1 MRPRQ
6 AVGAYGVGPVPGASV
21 ASTCAAC
28 VLAGA
33 LAVGTMLCGLCAP
46 LGAQVV
52 DSIPDRFP
60 ADSLL
65 DSLEADADTTERPYA
80 GPLPPT
86 AANALAYILA
96 AAPDTPGGMG
106 LLETGR
112 TEAQIALEH
121 ASFAGRDSTN
131 LGNMQRHMA
140 HVIHAVDPGQGSQGP
155 GMGYG
160 VRLAA
165 RQILVQIEGAQ
176 SVPDVP
182 GALIFHGPRI
192 AMAARGAAARV
203 DEVVALA
210 RQVQSA
216 RSAAAANRLVRQL
229 ADAVRA
235 MAYGFD
241 RDGDRRIGH
250 TEDEMGLAQIGH
262 HLALV
267 ERLTR

>member
-1 MRPRQ
+1 MDSLKD
-6 AVGAYGVGPVPGASV
+6 SV
-21 ASTCAAC
+21 LAST
-28 VLAGA
+28 
-33 LAVGTMLCGLCAP
+33 LCAGILLTGMVSP

-60 ADSLL
+60 ADSLV
-65 DSLEADADTTERPYA
+65 DSSEAEADTLERPYS

-86 AANALAYILA
+86 AANALAYILT
-96 AAPDTPGGMG
+96 AAPDTPEGMG
-106 LLETGR
+106 LLATGR
-112 TEAQIALEH
+112 AEAQIALQH
-121 ASFAGRDSTN
+121 AAFAGRDSTN

-160 VRLAA
+160 VRQTA
-165 RQILVQIEGAQ
+165 RQILAQIESAQ
-176 SVPDVP
+176 GVDGVP
-182 GALIFHGPRI
+182 GALTFHGPRV
-192 AMAARGAAARV
+192 AMAARGTNARV
-203 DEVVALA
+203 DEVIALA

-216 RSAAAANRLVRQL
+216 GSAAAGNRLVRQL
-229 ADAVRA
+229 AEAVRA
-235 MAYGFD
+235 MAYGLD

>member
-1 MRPRQ
+1 M
-6 AVGAYGVGPVPGASV
+6 
-21 ASTCAAC
+21 
-28 VLAGA
+28 
-33 LAVGTMLCGLCAP
+33 
-46 LGAQVV
+46 QV
-52 DSIPDRFP
+52 
-60 ADSLL
+60 
-65 DSLEADADTTERPYA
+65 EADTLERPYA

-86 AANALAYILA
+86 ASNALAYILT

-112 TEAQIALEH
+112 AEAEIALQH

-160 VRLAA
+160 VRRAA
-165 RQILVQIEGAQ
+165 RQILVQIENAQ
-176 SVPDVP
+176 RVEGVP
-182 GALIFHGPRI
+182 GALTFHGQRV

-216 RSAAAANRLVRQL
+216 GSAQAGNRLVRRL
-229 ADAVRA
+229 GDAVRA

-250 TEDEMGLAQIGH
+250 TEDEMGLAQIGY

-267 ERLTR
+267 QRLTN

>member
-1 MRPRQ
+1 MT
-6 AVGAYGVGPVPGASV
+6 VV
-21 ASTCAAC
+21 ASRRGTAA
-28 VLAGA
+28 LAGA
-33 LAVGTMLCGLCAP
+33 FLFAAAFP
-46 LGAQVV
+46 LKAQVV
-52 DSIPDRFP
+52 DSIPPLPPTDSLTDSLAV
-60 ADSLL
+60 ADSLAGRLL
-65 DSLEADADTTERPYA
+65 DSMAMAGDTVQLPYA

-96 AAPDTPGGMG
+96 SAPDTPGGMG
-106 LLETGR
+106 LLDAAR
-112 TEAQIALEH
+112 AEAQIALQH
-121 ASFAGRDSTN
+121 AAFAGRDSTN

-160 VRLAA
+160 VRRAA
-165 RQILVQIEGAQ
+165 RQIEAQIENAQ
-176 SVPDVP
+176 RVEGIP
-182 GALIFHGPRI
+182 GALVFHAPRV
-192 AMAARGAAARV
+192 AMAARGTAARV

-210 RQVQSA
+210 RQIQSA
-216 RSAAAANRLVRQL
+216 GSAQAGNRLVRRL

-262 HLALV
+262 HLTLV